1 MPRRVVEPST
11 WQALPAMCLVERSGF
26 GLNALLGPKVGLGHG
41 NTLLPE
47 ERELIKVAS
56 LEDDLVVAHME
67 ETAPT
72 QASWITPFK
81 NGPFSVLEDVLD
93 YAGHGCPPE
102 LNLEHLSDGLT
113 TIQRLHHNLVINGV
127 ACV

>member
-67 ETAPT
+67 ETAPK
-72 QASWITPFK
+72 QASWIQPFK
-81 NGPFSVLEDVLD
+81 HDQFSVLEAVLTHT
-93 YAGHGCPPE
+93 GTGCQ
-102 LNLEHLSDGLT
+102 HS
-113 TIQRLHHNLVINGV
+113 
-127 ACV
+127 

>member
-1 MPRRVVEPST
+1 
-11 WQALPAMCLVERSGF
+11 MCLVERSGF

-72 QASWITPFK
+72 PARWITPFK
-81 NGPFSVLEDVLD
+81 TGPFSVLEDVLD
-93 YAGHGCPPE
+93 YACHGCPPA
-102 LNLEHLSDGLT
+102 LNLVTKSDRTQTKHG
-113 TIQRLHHNLVINGV
+113 RDP
-127 ACV
+127 

>member
-1 MPRRVVEPST
+1 
-11 WQALPAMCLVERSGF
+11 MCLVERSGF

-72 QASWITPFK
+72 QASWITQFK
-81 NGPFSVLEDVLD
+81 NGPFSVLEDVID
-93 YAGHGCPPE
+93 YAGTGCPHA

-113 TIQRLHHNLVINGV
+113 TIPRLNQNLGINGGH
-127 ACV
+127 

>member
-1 MPRRVVEPST
+1 
-11 WQALPAMCLVERSGF
+11 MCLVERSGF

-102 LNLEHLSDGLT
+102 LNLEHLSAGLT
-113 TIQRLHHNLVINGV
+113 TDRKSDEKGKCVSVRVDLGGRLYIKTKKKT
-127 ACV
+127 

>member
-41 NTLLPE
+41 NTLLPD

-72 QASWITPFK
+72 QARWIQPFK
-81 NGPFSVLEDVLD
+81 NGPFYVID
-93 YAGHGCPPE
+93 E
-102 LNLEHLSDGLT
+102 LLRTDTRRVGKE
-113 TIQRLHHNLVINGV
+113 
-127 ACV
+127 C

>member
-1 MPRRVVEPST
+1 MRISDWSSDVCSSD
-11 WQALPAMCLVERSGF
+11 L
-26 GLNALLGPKVGLGHG
+26 G

-113 TIQRLHHNLVINGV
+113 TLQRLHHYLVITVV

>member
-1 MPRRVVEPST
+1 MTHAFPTRRASEL
-11 WQALPAMCLVERSGF
+11 Q
-26 GLNALLGPKVGLGHG
+26 
-41 NTLLPE
+41 
-47 ERELIKVAS
+47 RELIKVAS

-102 LNLEHLSDGLT
+102 LNLEHLSDGIT
-113 TIQRLHHNLVINGV
+113 TIQRLHHQLEINGV
-127 ACV
+127 RSDKRRVGKECFGTCR

>member
-1 MPRRVVEPST
+1 
-11 WQALPAMCLVERSGF
+11 MCLVERSGF

-72 QASWITPFK
+72 PASWITPFK

-93 YAGHGCPPE
+93 YVGHGYPTE
-102 LNLEHLSDGLT
+102 LNPEHLSDRLT
-113 TIQRLHHNLVINGV
+113 NIQSLHHHFVTHCFAYVYRCTTNLAHHLV
-127 ACV
+127 

>member
-1 MPRRVVEPST
+1 MIRTPPKST
-11 WQALPAMCLVERSGF
+11 RTDTPF
-26 GLNALLGPKVGLGHG
+26 PYT
-41 NTLLPE
+41 TLF
-47 ERELIKVAS
+47 RS

-67 ETAPT
+67 ETAPP

>member
-1 MPRRVVEPST
+1 
-11 WQALPAMCLVERSGF
+11 MCLVERSGF

-56 LEDDLVVAHME
+56 LEDDLVVAHMG

-72 QASWITPFK
+72 QASRITPFK
-81 NGPFSVLEDVLD
+81 NGPFSFLEDILD
-93 YAGHGCPPE
+93 DASHVCKTE
-102 LNLEHLSDGLT
+102 LKLEHMSDGIT
-113 TIQRLHHNLVINGV
+113 TIQRHTQN
-127 ACV
+127 